1 MGIQDPGSGSALNAD
16 SHHWIRAGRMD
27 GDDITRHG
35 MTFNP
40 QNWHHKKT
48 IHHYSYLKI
57 INTFSINTFSSL
69 VTFIT
74 VYDVVF
80 FSLCNFK
87 GTDFNSGGLSMS
99 WQKTNLVCDYPS
111 MRFVSENI

>member
-1 MGIQDPGSGSALNAD
+1 
-16 SHHWIRAGRMD
+16 
-27 GDDITRHG
+27 

-74 VYDVVF
+74 VDVV

-87 GTDFNSGGLSMS
+87 GTDFNSGGVVNVLA
-99 WQKTNLVCDYPS
+99 KTKLVCDYPS